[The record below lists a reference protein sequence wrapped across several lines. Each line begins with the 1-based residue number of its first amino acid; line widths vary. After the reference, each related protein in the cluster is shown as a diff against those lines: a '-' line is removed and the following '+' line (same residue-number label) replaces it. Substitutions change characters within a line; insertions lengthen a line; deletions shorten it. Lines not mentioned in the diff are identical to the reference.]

1 MGMRKEWHG
10 KSLGTRWKAE
20 KPCMGMRHCAVYDT
34 WSVYH
39 IGTLIM
45 RLILHQN
52 TLKPQTDNFL
62 MQLYRQHGNYS
73 SKAHTVR

>member
-1 MGMRKEWHG
+1 
-10 KSLGTRWKAE
+10 
-20 KPCMGMRHCAVYDT
+20 MGMRHCAVYDT

-39 IGTLIM
+39 IGPLIM

-62 MQLYRQHGNYS
+62 LLHYAIITVAWQLARKRTQYGEEHIT
-73 SKAHTVR
+73 ACEC